1 MRGQKGVFTM
11 SNAKD
16 MDALL
21 EGFVDDGL
29 PGCGLKITRRGETL
43 YEGYFGCS
51 DLETGKP
58 VTDKSVFRQ
67 ASTSKLPLYTAAM
80 MLYEQGKFLLTDPLY
95 EFLPEYRES
104 CKVICGPEGSAE
116 IVKTDRPIIIRDIL
130 TMRCGLP
137 YCNAPVETDDVT
149 LREMARAMKPLWKK
163 GHYTNREQVKAI
175 AQVPLAF
182 EPGTHWLYG
191 FGSELTCA
199 LVEAVT
205 GKSVDNAL
213 YEMIFDPLEMHDTR
227 SHFFG
232 DIEERLVKL
241 YAIDEEKRC
250 TPIRLDFEKTFLPG
264 EENEAGWAR
273 LFSTVDDYSN
283 LMQMLACG
291 GKFKEKRLIGKNTI
305 NLIRTN
311 VLTPAQMTDY
321 KNPYEAGYGY
331 GYGFR
336 TLMDRAE
343 GDVNGSLGAFGW
355 TGGYGTWCES
365 APEEGV
371 SFVYMHNLVP
381 NCERYYHPR
390 IRAVAYGLID

>member
-1 MRGQKGVFTM
+1 M
-11 SNAKD
+11 STSRD
-16 MDALL
+16 LDALL
-21 EGFVDDGL
+21 QGFVDGGL
-29 PGCGLKITRRGETL
+29 PGCGLKIVCQGETI
-43 YEGYFGCS
+43 YEGYFGYS
-51 DLETGKP
+51 DLDTRAP
-58 VTDKSVFRQ
+58 VTERSVFRQ

-104 CKVICGPEGSAE
+104 TKVVRHPNGSVD
-116 IVKTDRPIIIRDIL
+116 IVKTDRPLIIRDVL

-137 YCNAPVETDDVT
+137 YCNASAKTNDVT
-149 LREMARAMKPLWKK
+149 LREMTKAMQPLWDR
-163 GHYTNREQVKAI
+163 GHYTNREHVKAI

-205 GKSVDNAL
+205 GKNIDDAL
-213 YEMIFDPLEMHDTR
+213 REMIFDPLEMHSTR

-232 DIEERLVKL
+232 DIGERMVKL
-241 YAIDEEKRC
+241 YAIDEQKKLS
-250 TPIRLDFEKTFLPG
+250 PIHLPFEDTFEPG
-264 EENEAGWAR
+264 TEHEAGWAR
-273 LFSTVDDYSN
+273 YFSTVGDYSN

-291 GKFKEKRLIGKNTI
+291 GVFHGERLMGRKTI
-305 NLIRTN
+305 DLMRTN
-311 VLTPAQMTDY
+311 VLTPEQMKDY

-331 GYGFR
+331 GYGVR

-343 GDVNGSLGAFGW
+343 GDVNGSPGAFGW
-355 TGGYGTWCES
+355 TGGFGSWCEADPS
-365 APEEGV
+365 EGV

-390 IRAVAYGLID
+390 VRAAAYGMIE